1 MIRLVRVKVV
11 SGKAEEFDAEGLS
24 FASGESVIVDTD
36 KGSALGKV
44 LSPPYEKERRL
55 LLRTPR
61 KVVRKATPE
70 DLAQFEKNRQ
80 LEKDAFQFCLRK
92 VKEKGLNMKLVKTE
106 VLLDR
111 SKILFY
117 FTAEKRVDFRE
128 LVRDLAAEFKMRI
141 EMRQIG
147 VRDEAKMVC
156 GLGGC
161 GRELCCATYLN
172 RFDLVSVKM
181 AKEQNLALNPTKISG
196 ICGRLMCCL
205 AFEYPTYVEL
215 KKDLPKVGKHIVIK
229 SGKGKVIRQN
239 VLNQTVTVELE
250 EGGGEVTVHV
260 SEIS

>member
-1 MIRLVRVKVV
+1 MIRLVFIKLPN
-11 SGKAEEFDAEGLS
+11 GKYEEFDAVDLS
-24 FASGESVIVDTD
+24 LDAGESVIVESE
-36 KGSALGKV
+36 KGSVLGKV
-44 LSPPYEKERRL
+44 LAAPHEKERRFIL
-55 LLRTPR
+55 KSPR
-61 KVVRKATPE
+61 KVARKATPE
-70 DLAQFEKNRQ
+70 DLEQFERNQQ
-80 LEKDAFQFCLRK
+80 LEKEAFLFCRRK
-92 VKEKGLNMKLVKTE
+92 IREKGMNMKLVKTE

-156 GLGGC
+156 GIGGC
-161 GRELCCATYLN
+161 GRELCCAKFMN

-205 AFEYPTYVEL
+205 GYEYPAYMEL
-215 KKDLPKVGKHIVIK
+215 KKNLPKVGKHVVTR
-229 SGKGKVIRQN
+229 SGKGKIVRQN
-239 VLNQTVTVELE
+239 VLSQTVTVELE
-250 EGGGEVTVHV
+250 EGGEITIDA
-260 SEIS
+260 SEI

>member
-1 MIRLVRVKVV
+1 MIRIVPIKLI
-11 SGKAEEFDAEGLS
+11 SGKAEEFNAEDLS
-24 FASGESVIVDTD
+24 LEAGESVIVDTE
-36 KGSALGKV
+36 KGMALGKV
-44 LSPPYEKERRL
+44 LSPPHEKERRL
-55 LLRTPR
+55 LLKTPR
-61 KVVRKATPE
+61 KVIRKAAPE
-70 DLAQFEKNRQ
+70 DLEQLEKNKQ
-80 LEKDAFQFCLRK
+80 LEKDAFQFCLQK

-106 VLLDR
+106 MLLDR
-111 SKILFY
+111 SKMLFY

-156 GLGGC
+156 GLGCC
-161 GRELCCATYLN
+161 GRELCCASYLN

-205 AFEYPTYVEL
+205 AFEYQTYQEL
-215 KKDLPKVGKHIVIK
+215 KRDLPKVGKHIVTK
-229 SGKGKVIRQN
+229 SGKGKIIRQN

-250 EGGGEVTVHV
+250 EGGEITLHE
-260 SEIS
+260 SEI

>member
-1 MIRLVRVKVV
+1 MIRIVPIKLI
-11 SGKAEEFDAEGLS
+11 SGKEEEFNAEDLS
-24 FASGESVIVDTD
+24 LEAGESVIVDTE
-36 KGSALGKV
+36 KGMALGKV

-55 LLRTPR
+55 LLKTPR
-61 KVVRKATPE
+61 KVIRKAAPE
-70 DLAQFEKNRQ
+70 DLEQLEKNKQ
-80 LEKDAFQFCLRK
+80 LEKDAFQFCLLK

-106 VLLDR
+106 MLLDR
-111 SKILFY
+111 SKMLFY

-156 GLGGC
+156 GLGCC
-161 GRELCCATYLN
+161 GRELCCASYLN

-205 AFEYPTYVEL
+205 AFEYQTYQEL
-215 KKDLPKVGKHIVIK
+215 KRDLPKVGKHIVTK
-229 SGKGKVIRQN
+229 SGKGKIIRQN

-250 EGGGEVTVHV
+250 EGGEVTVHV

>member
-1 MIRLVRVKVV
+1 MIRIVPIKLI
-11 SGKAEEFDAEGLS
+11 SGKAEEFNAEDLS
-24 FASGESVIVDTD
+24 LEAGESVIVDTE
-36 KGSALGKV
+36 KGMALGKV
-44 LSPPYEKERRL
+44 LSPPHEKERRL
-55 LLRTPR
+55 LLKTPR
-61 KVVRKATPE
+61 KVIRKAAPE
-70 DLAQFEKNRQ
+70 DLEQLEKNKQ
-80 LEKDAFQFCLRK
+80 LEKDAFQFCLQK

-106 VLLDR
+106 MLLDR
-111 SKILFY
+111 SKMLFY

-156 GLGGC
+156 GLGCC
-161 GRELCCATYLN
+161 GRELCCASYLN

-205 AFEYPTYVEL
+205 AFEYQTYQEL
-215 KKDLPKVGKHIVIK
+215 KRDLPKVGKHIVTK
-229 SGKGKVIRQN
+229 SGKGKIIRQN

-250 EGGGEVTVHV
+250 EGGEVTVHV

>member
-1 MIRLVRVKVV
+1 MIRLVFVKLPN
-11 SGKAEEFDAEGLS
+11 GKCEEFDAVDFSLD
-24 FASGESVIVDTD
+24 AGEDVVIESE
-36 KGSALGKV
+36 KGFVLGKV
-44 LSPPYEKERRL
+44 LAAPHEKERRFIL
-55 LLRTPR
+55 KSPR
-61 KVVRKATPE
+61 KVIRKATPE
-70 DLAQFEKNRQ
+70 DREQFERNRQ
-80 LEKDAFQFCLRK
+80 LERDAFLFCLRRIR
-92 VKEKGLNMKLVKTE
+92 EKGMNMKLVKTE

-156 GLGGC
+156 GIGGC
-161 GRELCCATYLN
+161 GRELCCAKFMN

-205 AFEYPTYVEL
+205 GYEYPAYVEL
-215 KKDLPKVGKHIVIK
+215 KKNLPKVGKHVVTR
-229 SGKGKVIRQN
+229 SGKGKIIRQN
-239 VLNQTVTVELE
+239 VLSQTVTVELE
-250 EGGGEVTVHV
+250 EGGEITINA
-260 SEIS
+260 SET